1 LLHNPFVEPDPEP
14 ASESAQERARH
25 AFEHAVEHEREAIV
39 AHEAAAVRHDNI
51 ADQQEQAA
59 LSAPDELRDRMADLA
74 ARERGRAVTAR
85 GRADA
90 VRERLRSEGVDP
102 GV

>member
-1 LLHNPFVEPDPEP
+1 VDPDPDT
-14 ASESAQERARH
+14 AQERAQH
-25 AFEHAVEHEREAIV
+25 AFEHAVAHEREAIV
-39 AHEAAAVRHDNI
+39 AHEAAAARHDNI

-85 GRADA
+85 GRAAA
-90 VRERLRSEGVDP
+90 VRERLRNEGVDP
-102 GV
+102 DV